1 MNNHYNN
8 LTNTD
13 ITRTGMQNSF
23 TQSQMIKPNELLIND
38 DMLNL
43 TNKRHGFDETNNV
56 ISGLNDEI
64 FSLNNKI
71 STILMN
77 QNDYDKIK
85 CENNEYQQQILN
97 FKKNLNDNKIYID
110 NFKLEIT
117 KLKQL
122 IYEKYN
128 NEMYIMLK
136 NISDKTKTS
145 FDIVHIISQQ
155 LNIKSSNK
163 GTINELIS
171 GINNYK
177 EKSKEVELTK

>member
-13 ITRTGMQNSF
+13 LTRTGMQNSF
-23 TQSQMIKPNELLIND
+23 DQSQMIKPNELLIND
-38 DMLNL
+38 DMLNIS
-43 TNKRHGFDETNNV
+43 NKRHGFDETNKI
-56 ISGLNDEI
+56 ISGLNNEI
-64 FSLNNKI
+64 LTLNNRI

-85 CENNEYQQQILN
+85 SESNDYQQQITNLDN
-97 FKKNLNDNKIYID
+97 NLNDNKIYID
-110 NFKLEIT
+110 NLKLEIT

-136 NISDKTKTS
+136 NISNKTKLS

-177 EKSKEVELTK
+177 SKSKEVELTK

>member
-13 ITRTGMQNSF
+13 PTRTGMQNSF
-23 TQSQMIKPNELLIND
+23 NQSQMIKPNELLIND
-38 DMLNL
+38 DMLNIS
-43 TNKRHGFDETNNV
+43 NKRHGFDETNKI
-56 ISGLNDEI
+56 ISGLNNEI
-64 FSLNNKI
+64 LTLNNRI

-85 CENNEYQQQILN
+85 SESNDYQQQITNLEN
-97 FKKNLNDNKIYID
+97 NLNDNKIYND
-110 NFKLEIT
+110 NLKLEIT

-136 NISDKTKTS
+136 NISNKTKTS